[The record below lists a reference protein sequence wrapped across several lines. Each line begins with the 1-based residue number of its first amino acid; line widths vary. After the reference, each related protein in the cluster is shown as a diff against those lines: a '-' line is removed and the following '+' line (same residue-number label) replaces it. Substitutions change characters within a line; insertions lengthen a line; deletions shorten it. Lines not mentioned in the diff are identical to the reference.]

1 MEGVWVDFI
10 DQRGGGPR
18 PLPLVLTHG
27 WPSSF
32 VEMTRII
39 PLLADPAAHGAS
51 AADAFDV
58 VVPSLPGT
66 GFSERPASPG
76 MTKTRIAQL
85 WNLLMTRVL
94 GYPRY
99 RAPGGAIGAGVTSS
113 LPIRFPPNV

>member
-66 GFSERPASPG
+66 GFSERPASSG

-85 WNLLMTRVL
+85 WNLLMTRVR
-94 GYPRY
+94 GYPGY
-99 RAPGGAIGAGVTSS
+99 GARGCDIGAGGSS
-113 LPIRFPPNV
+113 LLRVD